1 MNGPAVPEGKG
12 GIGRKCRKPFSPNT
26 RKTRPSRIR
35 AIKATIFITFF
46 LSQHQDPKHSTI
58 TGFLRIWRSALC
70 SPPCSHTELQL
81 LCVGLIEFHALIG
94 IHPWFA
100 PVPICRLKPSALG
113 PS

>member
-58 TGFLRIWRSALC
+58 TGFLRIWRSALFN
-70 SPPCSHTELQL
+70 PPCSHTELQL
-81 LCVGLIEFHALIG
+81 LWFALIEVHPLIRT
-94 IHPWFA
+94 PT
-100 PVPICRLKPSALG
+100 PLSPIPL
-113 PS
+113 

>member
-58 TGFLRIWRSALC
+58 TGFLRIWRTYMY
-70 SPPCSHTELQL
+70 SPPSSHIDRYL
-81 LCVGLIEFHALIG
+81 LLFGVFEVPALI
-94 IHPWFA
+94 
-100 PVPICRLKPSALG
+100 PVRTSTDP
-113 PS
+113 